1 LLQYCFTFEKC
12 SCNISATDLDK
23 GISSSRDTII
33 GKRLAAL
40 REQADLKQNELA
52 KKLEWSAAVLSR
64 VESGERAL
72 SDDELEIVLRGIG
85 TPEALKL
92 KEVLSRQWKELPEPV
107 LGDSDSEILW
117 LAEQT
122 AQKIHSLAEQPDV
135 KQFFERRLVRFQDE
149 LSAAA
154 KRVMSK
160 RYRAALI
167 GTIAVGKS
175 TAICRAEGLEI
186 SSGKSMPKAV
196 LETGAG
202 GITICE
208 VHLRNGPGYGLIIE
222 PCGEDE
228 IRRHVLDFA
237 GFLLNPVQA
246 GQIEEEDADIAS
258 PGISREVERA
268 LRNMTGLRRRR
279 AEKKPDGSVV
289 PAVDDARVLA
299 ASLPDTKSLSV
310 ELLARMELHKRDRR
324 DMWHDSGAG
333 KPPLE
338 WLQELFEQVNNG
350 RQSEFTLPKRIE
362 LVVPTAILGESSM
375 SITLV
380 DTQGIDD
387 IATRADLEQHFDD
400 PHTVVILCTLFN
412 EAPATPVRQLLTRAK
427 EGGVRTLG
435 THTAILALP
444 RPGDALA
451 MKDNGYPAQSA
462 EEGYELKKE
471 EVDLKLHPLGLS
483 GLPVAFFNAAEDPP
497 ENLRSFILQ
506 RINAIQEFHRAKL
519 REIID
524 GAASL
529 LENYEK
535 EQAREVMQAAA
546 RTLTTWLDHNAKLP
560 ALAPGRV
567 HDSLVAATETA
578 HWRTVYAS
586 VARRGEWQNLD
597 YAHQLSH
604 GARRI
609 AALMAEPKLVGFKTI
624 ATNVLNDTQ
633 FDEAHGLVRQA
644 VRILEDSFD
653 NIVRTVQLVGESIY
667 TDQLSEDF
675 DFWRDCGQESGRG
688 YRDRING
695 HNRQWFEKLHEGEGE
710 ARVIEAV
717 GQKWNE
723 AIAALRGLLS

>member
-1 LLQYCFTFEKC
+1 M
-12 SCNISATDLDK
+12 
-23 GISSSRDTII
+23 SR
-33 GKRLAAL
+33 GEVLGRHLASL
-40 REQADLKQNELA
+40 RERAELKQNELA

-64 VESGERAL
+64 VESGERPL
-72 SDDELEIVLRGIG
+72 SGDELEIVLQGIG

-92 KEVLSRQWKELPEPV
+92 KEILSRRWTVLPEPP
-107 LGDSDSEILW
+107 LGDSDADLLW
-117 LAEQT
+117 HAEQT
-122 AQKIHSLAEQPDV
+122 AQKIHALAEQPNV
-135 KQFFERRLVRFQDE
+135 KQFFERRLVRYQEE
-149 LSAAA
+149 LSSAAQL
-154 KRVMSK
+154 VMTK
-160 RYRAALI
+160 RYRAAFI

-186 SSGKSMPKAV
+186 PASKSMPKAV

-208 VHLRNGPGYGLIIE
+208 VHLRKGPGYGLIIE

-237 GFLLNPVQA
+237 SFLLNPVQT
-246 GQIEEEDADIAS
+246 GQPEEDGVDAAS

-268 LRNMTGLRRRR
+268 LRNMTGLRRKRS
-279 AEKKPDGSVV
+279 EKKPDGSIV

-299 ASLPDTKSLSV
+299 AAMQDVKSLSV

-324 DMWHDSGAG
+324 DMWHDSSVT
-333 KPPLE
+333 KSPLE

-350 RQSEFTLPKRIE
+350 RQPEFTLPKRIE
-362 LVVPTAILGESSM
+362 LVVPTAVLGEEST
-375 SITLV
+375 SITLI

-387 IATRADLEQHFDD
+387 IAARADLEQHFDD

-412 EAPATPVRQLLTRAK
+412 EAPAIQVRQLLTRAK
-427 EGGVRTLG
+427 EGGVRTLE

-471 EVDLKLHPLGLS
+471 EVELKLHPLGLPD
-483 GLPVAFFNAAEDPP
+483 LPVAFFNAAEDLP
-497 ENLRSFILQ
+497 ENLRSFVLQ
-506 RINAIQEFHRAKL
+506 RIDAIREFHRSKL
-519 REIID
+519 REIIS
-524 GAASL
+524 GAISL

-535 EQAREVMQAAA
+535 EQAREVMRAAA
-546 RTLTTWLDHNAKLP
+546 RTLTTWLDHNASLP
-560 ALAPGRV
+560 ALAPSKV
-567 HDSLVAATETA
+567 HDSLVKATETA

-586 VARRGEWQNLD
+586 VVRRGEWPNLD

-609 AALMAEPKLVGFKTI
+609 AALMAEPKLVAFKTI
-624 ATNVLNDTQ
+624 ATNLLNDAQ

-644 VRILEDSFD
+644 VRILEESFD
-653 NIVRTVQLVGESIY
+653 GIVRTVQLVGESIY
-667 TDQLSEDF
+667 TDQLGEDY
-675 DFWRDCGQESGRG
+675 DFWRDCSQESGRG

-695 HNRQWFEKLHEGEGE
+695 RNRQWFERQHEGEGE
-710 ARVIEAV
+710 SRVVEVV
-717 GQKWNE
+717 GEKWRE
-723 AIAALRGLLS
+723 AIAALRELLSED